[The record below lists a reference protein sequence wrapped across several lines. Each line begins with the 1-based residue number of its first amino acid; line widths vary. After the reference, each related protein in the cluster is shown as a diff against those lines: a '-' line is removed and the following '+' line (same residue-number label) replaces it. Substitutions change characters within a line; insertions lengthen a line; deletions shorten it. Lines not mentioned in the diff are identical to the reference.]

1 MNNASKI
8 DTNWTKIFNKYPILQ
23 TIKDEGKYI
32 ITAQQIKEFWEPRL
46 MTKHDHSVN
55 RPQIFIDN
63 SLSILPITRGSYII
77 GAMDLYHDFALS
89 DREKVFDSTDSMPVS
104 SPAFIESIDF
114 NNITS
119 EATAINSIYVSD
131 ILRDFL
137 NEPTLLP
144 TVNGRMG
151 AGSMPNWKIQLIKD
165 PALLD
170 KNTSH
175 YIAIPED
182 NSYCYLLKSKR
193 PRDID
198 GSIKIK

>member
-89 DREKVFDSTDSMPVS
+89 DREKSLIVQIVCLFLHLHLLSLL
-104 SPAFIESIDF
+104 
-114 NNITS
+114 
-119 EATAINSIYVSD
+119 
-131 ILRDFL
+131 ILIISQGRL
-137 NEPTLLP
+137 RLL
-144 TVNGRMG
+144 
-151 AGSMPNWKIQLIKD
+151 
-165 PALLD
+165 
-170 KNTSH
+170 
-175 YIAIPED
+175 IAYMFRIF
-182 NSYCYLLKSKR
+182 SGIS
-193 PRDID
+193 
-198 GSIKIK
+198 

>member
-89 DREKVFDSTDSMPVS
+89 D
-104 SPAFIESIDF
+104 
-114 NNITS
+114 
-119 EATAINSIYVSD
+119 
-131 ILRDFL
+131 ILL
-137 NEPTLLP
+137 
-144 TVNGRMG
+144 
-151 AGSMPNWKIQLIKD
+151 KQ
-165 PALLD
+165 
-170 KNTSH
+170 
-175 YIAIPED
+175 
-182 NSYCYLLKSKR
+182 SYCQIIIFAILCCHITQCCERNAPINLVVKSFLTH
-193 PRDID
+193 
-198 GSIKIK
+198 

>member
-89 DREKVFDSTDSMPVS
+89 ERKSLIVQIVCLFLHLHLLSLL
-104 SPAFIESIDF
+104 
-114 NNITS
+114 
-119 EATAINSIYVSD
+119 
-131 ILRDFL
+131 ILIISQVRL
-137 NEPTLLP
+137 RLL
-144 TVNGRMG
+144 
-151 AGSMPNWKIQLIKD
+151 
-165 PALLD
+165 
-170 KNTSH
+170 
-175 YIAIPED
+175 IAYMFRIF
-182 NSYCYLLKSKR
+182 SGIS
-193 PRDID
+193 
-198 GSIKIK
+198 